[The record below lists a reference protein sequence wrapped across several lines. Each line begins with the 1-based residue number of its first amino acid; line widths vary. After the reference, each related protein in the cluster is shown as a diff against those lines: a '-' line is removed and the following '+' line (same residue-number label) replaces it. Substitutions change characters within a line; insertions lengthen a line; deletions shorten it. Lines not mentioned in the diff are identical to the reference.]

1 MKFKIIFVSLIFLI
15 FFMGAV
21 SADIITDHN
30 APIGFERNPI
40 TFTKGDFEM
49 DMHSY
54 SAFMDHDDYFENSD
68 DRQVNIINGTY
79 AEYVDTFKEKAGALE
94 IIKIDGDQYIIDSSF
109 DDDDKS
115 KTKECLKYLE
125 EFNDVNKYKPIK
137 IDKAS

>member
-1 MKFKIIFVSLIFLI
+1 VK
-15 FFMGAV
+15 
-21 SADIITDHN
+21 
-30 APIGFERNPI
+30 
-40 TFTKGDFEM
+40 
-49 DMHSY
+49 
-54 SAFMDHDDYFENSD
+54 
-68 DRQVNIINGTY
+68 IINGTY

>member
-30 APIGFERNPI
+30 APIGFERNPV

-54 SAFMDHDDYFENSD
+54 SAFIDHDDYFENSD
-68 DRQVNIINGTY
+68 DRQVKIINGTY
-79 AEYVDTFKEKAGALE
+79 AEYFDLVNEKSGALE
-94 IIKIDGDQYIIDSSF
+94 IIKTDGGQYIVDFSF
-109 DDDDKS
+109 DGDDKS
-115 KTKECLKYLE
+115 KTKIVLNILT
-125 EFNDVNKYKPIK
+125 VQ
-137 IDKAS
+137 

>member
-1 MKFKIIFVSLIFLI
+1 
-15 FFMGAV
+15 MGAV

-30 APIGFERNPI
+30 APIGFERNLV

-54 SAFMDHDDYFENSD
+54 SAFIDHDDYFENSD
-68 DRQVNIINGTY
+68 DSQVKIINGTY

-115 KTKECLKYLE
+115 KTKDCLKYLE
-125 EFNDVNKYKPIK
+125 EFNDVNKFKPIK